1 MFDVP
6 LDAWYVWI
14 GLAIVSSAAFGVVTA
29 LPSAAPP
36 DADGA
41 ARTVDGVA
49 ASEYE
54 AVGKHPLS
62 NAETV
67 RIGTDSIS
75 VRGAGGTEHASFGY
89 GPVVPAIDGSKLH
102 MILLGEPPSR
112 MFASPDRFDRA
123 IRHAQSAEPQWQ
135 GTERLTVRR
144 VHWGGTDAVLVG

>member
-14 GLAIVSSAAFGVVTA
+14 GLAIVSSTAFGVATA

-36 DADGA
+36 DAEGA

-49 ASEYE
+49 ASEHE

-67 RIGTDSIS
+67 RVGTDSIS

-89 GPVVPAIDGSKLH
+89 GPVVPVLQDTELRSL
-102 MILLGEPPSR
+102 LLGELPHR
-112 MFASPDRFDRA
+112 IFESPEQFDGA
-123 IRHAQSAEPQWQ
+123 IRHAQLADQRWQ
-135 GTERLTVRR
+135 GADRLIVRR
-144 VHWGGTDAVLVG
+144 VQWEGTDAVLVG